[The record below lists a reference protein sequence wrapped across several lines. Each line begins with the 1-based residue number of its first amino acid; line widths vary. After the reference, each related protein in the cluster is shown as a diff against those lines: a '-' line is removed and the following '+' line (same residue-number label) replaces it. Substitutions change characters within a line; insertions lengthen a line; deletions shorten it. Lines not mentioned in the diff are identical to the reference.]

1 MHWGPWAGMIDVI
14 NAASMVSRVGL
25 GRGWTAEILDS
36 GLSPALEGLRAIPV
50 RPRAGG
56 TDGCGDVRGVEEL
69 GDWMWGE
76 AGKGWTRPGFWLQAP
91 APERSLSW
99 RLECGQRSWTKSV
112 PIDLQVTLVNPRGR

>member
-56 TDGCGDVRGVEEL
+56 DRWVWGCSRGGGTWGLDVGGSWEGMDQTWVLASGSSSGEEPVLAPGMWPEEL
-69 GDWMWGE
+69 D
-76 AGKGWTRPGFWLQAP
+76 KICSR
-91 APERSLSW
+91 
-99 RLECGQRSWTKSV
+99 
-112 PIDLQVTLVNPRGR
+112 